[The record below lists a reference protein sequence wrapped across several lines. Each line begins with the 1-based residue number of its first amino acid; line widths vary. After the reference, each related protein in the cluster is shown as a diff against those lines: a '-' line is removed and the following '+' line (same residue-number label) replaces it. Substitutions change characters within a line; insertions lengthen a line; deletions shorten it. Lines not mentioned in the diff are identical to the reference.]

1 MSWGPQSRSSWRG
14 ESLECLHAY
23 GTFKFR
29 VRSRVEDHRC
39 GYVIHFQEGG
49 SLNDILNVSYAL
61 HACCDVAQV
70 LLLAWNGRAGEYEL
84 YNRFR
89 AVELAFKSFKSN
101 NIGILFFGDFRGSG
115 KLFIWFGL
123 TVWRPSMPIGLSA
136 SYCTISQGNAQE
148 SHIYLYIHK
157 NTCIRGPC
165 CVYMRTKQFLVH
177 ACNNIGKPVLFN
189 TQWLCLGVT

>member
-1 MSWGPQSRSSWRG
+1 MPWGPQSRSSWGG

-39 GYVIHFQEGG
+39 GYVIHFQEVG

-61 HACCDVAQV
+61 HACCDVAQF

-136 SYCTISQGNAQE
+136 SYCTISHGNAHE
-148 SHIYLYIHK
+148 SHIYIYIYI
-157 NTCIRGPC
+157 CIYIYIYIKIFAFG
-165 CVYMRTKQFLVH
+165 VYVVFT
-177 ACNNIGKPVLFN
+177 
-189 TQWLCLGVT
+189 

>member
-39 GYVIHFQEGG
+39 GYVIHFQEVG

-89 AVELAFKSFKSN
+89 AVELAFYFPYM
-101 NIGILFFGDFRGSG
+101 IA
-115 KLFIWFGL
+115 WFGIVFL
-123 TVWRPSMPIGLSA
+123 CFFCCA
-136 SYCTISQGNAQE
+136 D
-148 SHIYLYIHK
+148 YL
-157 NTCIRGPC
+157 NT
-165 CVYMRTKQFLVH
+165 
-177 ACNNIGKPVLFN
+177 
-189 TQWLCLGVT
+189 

>member
-1 MSWGPQSRSSWRG
+1 MPWGPQSRSSWGG

-29 VRSRVEDHRC
+29 VRSRVEGHQC

-101 NIGILFFGDFRGSG
+101 NIGIFFGDFRGSG
-115 KLFIWFGL
+115 KLF
-123 TVWRPSMPIGLSA
+123 
-136 SYCTISQGNAQE
+136 N
-148 SHIYLYIHK
+148 
-157 NTCIRGPC
+157 
-165 CVYMRTKQFLVH
+165 
-177 ACNNIGKPVLFN
+177 
-189 TQWLCLGVT
+189 

>member
-1 MSWGPQSRSSWRG
+1 MPWGPQSRSSWGG

-39 GYVIHFQEGG
+39 GYVIHFQEVG

-89 AVELAFKSFKSN
+89 AVELAFKFFKSN
-101 NIGILFFGDFRGSG
+101 NIGFLFFGDFRGSG
-115 KLFIWFGL
+115 KLF
-123 TVWRPSMPIGLSA
+123 
-136 SYCTISQGNAQE
+136 N
-148 SHIYLYIHK
+148 
-157 NTCIRGPC
+157 
-165 CVYMRTKQFLVH
+165 
-177 ACNNIGKPVLFN
+177 
-189 TQWLCLGVT
+189 